1 MPGPLFLKRTD
12 STDIDFG
19 YLANL
24 LKEELRVRDGALAD
38 FYESLNKATL
48 LPYVVVAYQQELV
61 VSSGALR
68 PFDENC
74 WELKRMFVKED
85 KRGLG
90 IAAAVLKE
98 LENWCLELRGNRI
111 ILETGRNQPEAIS
124 FYQKQGYSNI
134 PVYGRYQG
142 AANSICFEKLINH
155 T

>member
-1 MPGPLFLKRTD
+1 
-12 STDIDFG
+12 
-19 YLANL
+19 
-24 LKEELRVRDGALAD
+24 
-38 FYESLNKATL
+38 
-48 LPYVVVAYQQELV
+48 
-61 VSSGALR
+61 
-68 PFDENC
+68 
-74 WELKRMFVKED
+74 MFVKED